1 MNFRES
7 NIFRFLKVCC
17 STLTIF
23 AFVDKIRLLS
33 NVHSE
38 FRNEPIE
45 IKSIEDSIGQEAE
58 QLETVYINFN
68 IALQLW
74 MLYFHRDYVA

>member
-7 NIFRFLKVCC
+7 NITRSLKVCR

-23 AFVDKIRLLS
+23 ALVDEIRLLS
-33 NVHSE
+33 NVHSK

-74 MLYFHRDYVA
+74 MLDFYGD